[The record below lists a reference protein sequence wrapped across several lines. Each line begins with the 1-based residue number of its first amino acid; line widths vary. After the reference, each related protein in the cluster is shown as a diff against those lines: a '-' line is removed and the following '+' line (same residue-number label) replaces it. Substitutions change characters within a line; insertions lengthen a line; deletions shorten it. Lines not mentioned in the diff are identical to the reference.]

1 MSRGD
6 STGCWRAYLR
16 AHERITHCEYPDE
29 TNGDLLSG
37 AHPLLFLLDQVVVV
51 IIIEVDNLDKI
62 WSLKQFP
69 LVAKNIDLP

>member
-1 MSRGD
+1 MQYSFVRAEATPLAVG
-6 STGCWRAYLR
+6 GRAYLR

-51 IIIEVDNLDKI
+51 VIIEVDDLHQI
-62 WSLKQFP
+62 WSL
-69 LVAKNIDLP
+69 